1 MSASA
6 KTQSALGKRVSS
18 VLGSGLI
25 EELAVLATFD
35 PQRDVPEEQREAV
48 AQISDRLTEQD
59 GREEWMLKE
68 SVRSSALARL
78 LTKGGGVAEA
88 QAVRRRTQG
97 RDTALQRV
105 LDLTLR
111 EEPIDLER
119 LTEDELLAAL
129 HVGRWCA
136 AAGAAAAMPS
146 LASQLDREV
155 IEGRLALFETLRPIQ
170 EITRDGCLGRESELQ
185 RLRAYVGGPPS
196 QRLTDRP
203 PMLVYG
209 VGGVGKST
217 LIARFLLDLAEAPEP
232 TAWAYLD
239 LDRASLSSYDP
250 LVLLTDVIRQ
260 IGAQLPMVRRFLD
273 YSGSEAAEK
282 ALGSGLEGTDYR
294 SLREAAIR
302 VANATNDACEGRLTV
317 VLDTYE
323 ELQRAQRARG
333 ELDPRRRASSLF
345 TLFDILSDY
354 TRMFRLVVSGRAPA
368 SDFVVG
374 ADSGAEPL
382 LFVGPFQGESAVNV
396 LQHLYAK
403 EVERAPD
410 EDRVAGAVLDRA
422 LAHDVVETVG
432 GIPLTL
438 RVAARVLALEGE
450 AGLADAEARAGV
462 MGRVA
467 KEFVSGF
474 LYHRVLGHIRG
485 VSVEDPEAL
494 QKVAMASLALRQ
506 VSADLLREVVLPAI
520 GRPDLDADAML
531 TGLQAETALTQSVEG
546 VVRLRDELR
555 GPALLAL
562 RYGQH
567 KLVNKVHRL
576 AAGYYTAH
584 GELPGAATELAYH
597 LLAVGE
603 KRALDDL
610 DAAAVVSIT
619 RSATDLP
626 PSTRALVASAA
637 TDQQALGEDLRR
649 EAAERETEA
658 VARRAL
664 DAGDLDGAERAL
676 EGSEDW
682 SPTTQLFAI
691 QAQLAEA
698 RGDLP
703 GAVAATQRDLSA
715 ALAAEDPDRYCA
727 AAIRVALLLER
738 TSAPELAVDVLNQAD
753 QQPWLAGYLRLRLE
767 LQLNRLVILE
777 RSHTGALDRWVL
789 ELDARALLQK
799 ADPDSLRESTA
810 LVRLL
815 AATLGRDE
823 NIWVLEALRSVG
835 LGTTTY
841 SAHLRDLASALGSW
855 EMAATEPGSVTR
867 SVGLEAPEPL
877 TSESLAEVW
886 FQALAG
892 KAADAVPL
900 LDRAFSLRPPDDAVV
915 EALRMIYLWWGLDPQ
930 AGIEEQLVGEMPP
943 EHFLDKPL
951 DLADSDAQQLLR
963 ALTGAYP
970 SPEDVLVLASEVGLD
985 LGALNVK
992 TTSGL
997 STRSLLDEARR
1008 VDKMPLL
1015 IGHVLSDPRTTAF
1028 HDELQDLVGSEWL
1041 TRQGIVT

>member
-1 MSASA
+1 MSAPA
-6 KTQSALGKRVSS
+6 QTQAALGKRVSS
-18 VLGSGLI
+18 VLGSGLVG
-25 EELAVLATFD
+25 ELSVLATFD
-35 PQRDVPEEQREAV
+35 PQRDVPEEQRDAV
-48 AQISDRLTEQD
+48 EKISDRLTAQD
-59 GREEWMLKE
+59 GRQEWMLKE
-68 SVRSSALARL
+68 SVRASALARL
-78 LTKGGGVAEA
+78 LTKGGAAET
-88 QAVRRRTQG
+88 QAVRRAREG

-119 LTEDELLAAL
+119 LTEDELIAAL

-136 AAGAAAAMPS
+136 AAGALAGMPA

-155 IEGRLALFETLRPIQ
+155 IEGRLALLETLRPIR
-170 EITRDGCLGRESELQ
+170 EITRDGFVGRESELR
-185 RLRAYVGGPPS
+185 RLHEYVGGPS
-196 QRLTDRP
+196 HQRLTDRP
-203 PMLVYG
+203 PLLVYG

-217 LIARFLLDLAEAPEP
+217 LIAQFLLDLADAPEP

-250 LVLLTDVIRQ
+250 LALLTDVIRQ
-260 IGAQLPMVRRFLD
+260 IGAQLPLVRRFLD
-273 YSGSEAAEK
+273 YGSSEAEEGMRGA
-282 ALGSGLEGTDYR
+282 GLEGTDYR
-294 SLREAAIR
+294 SLREAAVR
-302 VANATNDACEGRLTV
+302 VADATNEACQGRLTI

-333 ELDPRRRASSLF
+333 ELDQRRSGVSPF

-354 TRMFRLVVSGRAPA
+354 TQMFRLVVSGRAPA

-374 ADSGAEPL
+374 ADSGAEQV
-382 LFVGPFQGESAVNV
+382 LFVGPFQGQAAVNL
-396 LQHLYAK
+396 LQHLYAT
-403 EVERAPD
+403 EVQRAPD
-410 EDRVAGAVLDRA
+410 DDSDAESVLDPA

-438 RVAARVLALEGE
+438 RVAAKVLAVEGG

-467 KEFVSGF
+467 KEFVGGF

-485 VSVEDPEAL
+485 ISVEDPEAL
-494 QKVAMASLALRQ
+494 QQVAMASLALRQ

-520 GRPDLDADAML
+520 SRPDLDADSLL
-531 TGLQAETALTQSVEG
+531 TGLQAETALTHTVDG
-546 VVRLRDELR
+546 AVRLRDELR

-562 RYGQH
+562 RYGEPE
-567 KLVNKVHRL
+567 LVKDVHRR
-576 AAGYYTAH
+576 AAAYYTTN
-584 GELPGAATELAYH
+584 GELSGAATELAYH
-597 LLAVGE
+597 LLSLGE
-603 KRALDDL
+603 THALDGL

-626 PSTRALVASAA
+626 ASTRGLLASAA

-664 DAGDLDGAERAL
+664 DAGDLDSAEQAL
-676 EGSEDW
+676 DGSEAW
-682 SPTTQLFAI
+682 LPTTRLYAI
-691 QAQLAEA
+691 EAQLAEA
-698 RGDLP
+698 RGDLA
-703 GAVAATQRDLSA
+703 GAVAATQHDLTA
-715 ALAAEDPDRYCA
+715 ALTAEDAARYCA
-727 AAIRVALLLER
+727 SAIRLALLLER
-738 TSAPELAVDVLNQAD
+738 TSAPEPAVDVLNQAD
-753 QQPWLAGYLRLRLE
+753 RQPWLAGYVLLRLE
-767 LQLNRLVILE
+767 LQLNRLVIVE
-777 RSHTGALDRWVL
+777 RSDTGDADRWVL

-799 ADPDSLRESTA
+799 ADAGTIRSNSA

-823 NIWVLEALRSVG
+823 KHWVLDALRTVG

-841 SAHLRDLASALGSW
+841 SSHLRSLASALGTW
-855 EMAATEPGSVTR
+855 EMAAAEPGSVTR
-867 SVGLEAPEPL
+867 SVGLEASEPL

-892 KAADAVPL
+892 KADDAVPL
-900 LDRAFSLRPPDDAVV
+900 LDRAFSLRPPDTAVV
-915 EALRMIYLWWGLDPQ
+915 EALRMVYLWWGLDPQ
-930 AGIEEQLVGEMPP
+930 TGVEEQLVGEMPP

-951 DLADSDAQQLLR
+951 DLADPDAQRLLR

-970 SPEDVLVLASEVGLD
+970 SPQDVLVLASQVGLD
-985 LGALNVK
+985 LGAVNVK

-1008 VDKMPLL
+1008 ADKMPTLL
-1015 IGHVLSDPRTTAF
+1015 GHVLSDPRTAAF
-1028 HDELQDLVGSEWL
+1028 HDELHDLIGSDWL
-1041 TRQGIVT
+1041 TAHGIDT